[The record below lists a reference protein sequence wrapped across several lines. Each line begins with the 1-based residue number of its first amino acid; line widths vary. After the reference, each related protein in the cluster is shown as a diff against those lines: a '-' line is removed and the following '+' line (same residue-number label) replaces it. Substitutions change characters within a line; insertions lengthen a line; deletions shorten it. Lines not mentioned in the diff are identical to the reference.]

1 MLLSLLE
8 YQAAPSAKEGLIIP
22 RGPRLGYVSECVD
35 REALGKCRTVKRE
48 REREKVKK
56 GFLSK

>member
-48 REREKVKK
+48 RERESEER
-56 GFLSK
+56 FLV